1 MSNTMV
7 REKFIKGIR
16 SEFSS
21 PQFRSKNFDYMFKKI
36 FNGACKMFESK
47 QEIRFQFQPENP
59 SKLGEII
66 NKYKIVF
73 KTIDNCIGAGPHTSV
88 WINSKGL
95 ED

>member
-1 MSNTMV
+1 M
-7 REKFIKGIR
+7 I
-16 SEFSS
+16 
-21 PQFRSKNFDYMFKKI
+21 KKI

-47 QEIRFQFQPENP
+47 QEIRFQFQQENP

>member
-1 MSNTMV
+1 M
-7 REKFIKGIR
+7 I
-16 SEFSS
+16 
-21 PQFRSKNFDYMFKKI
+21 KKI

-66 NKYKIVF
+66 NEYKIVF
-73 KTIDNCIGAGPHTSV
+73 KTINTCIGAGPHTSV

>member
-1 MSNTMV
+1 M
-7 REKFIKGIR
+7 I
-16 SEFSS
+16 
-21 PQFRSKNFDYMFKKI
+21 KKI
-36 FNGACKMFESK
+36 FNGAYKMFESR
-47 QEIRFQFQPENP
+47 QEIRFQFQQENS

-73 KTIDNCIGAGPHTSV
+73 KTIDKCIGAGPHTSM